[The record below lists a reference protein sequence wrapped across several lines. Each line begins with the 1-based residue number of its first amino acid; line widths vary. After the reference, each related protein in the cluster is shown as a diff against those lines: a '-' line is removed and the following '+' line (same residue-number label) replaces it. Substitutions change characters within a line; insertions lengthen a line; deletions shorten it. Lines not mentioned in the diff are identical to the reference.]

1 MIDVEKYPILSKH
14 KSTLKE
20 TSKDS
25 HDGNDVFM
33 TESLA
38 EAINFDDVKSEY
50 ICNLKLSD
58 SPKSNDALF
67 INSDSL
73 ATFIEFKNG
82 FMDNQKIYGVRKKI
96 YDSMLM
102 LSDIVGKNIS
112 YTRNHLDYIL
122 VYNNAKNPNPKKVYR
137 ESEAR
142 DSIDKA
148 ILSYADQR
156 QIKFGIEIF
165 QGYCFRNVYTYT
177 EKEFK
182 EKFVDMLWIIDCL
195 SYCLKHCNVS
205 IWYSRFILVV

>member
-1 MIDVEKYPILSKH
+1 MKMIDVEKYPILSNH

-20 TSKDS
+20 TSKDF

-38 EAINFDDVKSEY
+38 EAINFDDVKNEY
-50 ICNLKLSD
+50 ICNLNLSD

-67 INSDSL
+67 INSNSL

-82 FMDNQKIYGVRKKI
+82 FMDNPKTYGVRKKI
-96 YDSMLM
+96 YDSILM
-102 LSDIVGKNIS
+102 LLDIVGQNIS

-122 VYNNAKNPNPKKVYR
+122 VYNNAKNPNLKTTYR

-142 DSIDKA
+142 DIIDQT
-148 ILSYADQR
+148 IMGYAGKR
-156 QIKFGIEIF
+156 QIKFGVEIF

-182 EKFVDMLWIIDCL
+182 E
-195 SYCLKHCNVS
+195 N
-205 IWYSRFILVV
+205 FINNL